1 MGTSRG
7 RQNSRLRGYLTS
19 LGPIGGIVL
28 LLLAWE
34 IVTVLLSVPHYL
46 LPRPSRI
53 AQSFADQWPYLK
65 THTLVTLKETLG
77 GFVLGAGF
85 SVAAALFTVY
95 VPSAK
100 RLVTPYLTI
109 IQALPKVAL
118 APLFVIWFGFGLQTN
133 IIFTSLICFFPVFVN
148 FITGL
153 QDFNESEHRL
163 MASYNATKWQVFRHV
178 SFYRALPYLFAG
190 LKLASVLA
198 VIGAIVSEFY
208 AGDSGLGYFMVQ
220 MQNQIR
226 TSETFAALLLLTGIA
241 LLFFE
246 LFEML
251 QRIITPW
258 WRARHT
264 QVADTV

>member
-1 MGTSRG
+1 MGTPRG
-7 RQNSRLRGYLTS
+7 RQNGGLRASLTN

-28 LLLAWE
+28 LFLIWE
-34 IVTVLLSVPHYL
+34 SVGALFSVPDYL
-46 LPRPSRI
+46 APRPSRI
-53 AQSFADQWPYLK
+53 ARSFVEQWPYLK
-65 THTLVTLKETLG
+65 VHTLVTLREILG
-77 GFVLGAGF
+77 GFLLGAGF

-95 VPSAK
+95 VPATK
-100 RLVTPYLTI
+100 RLITPYLTI

-133 IIFTSLICFFPVFVN
+133 ILFTSLICFFPVFVN
-148 FITGL
+148 FTAGL

-163 MASYNATKWQVFRHV
+163 MASYNATKWQLFRHV

-226 TSETFAALLLLTGIA
+226 TRETFAALLLLTGMSV
-241 LLFFE
+241 LFFE
-246 LFEML
+246 LFELL

-258 WRARHT
+258 SRARHT
-264 QVADTV
+264 QVADRI